1 MKEYQLSY
9 MTLTSYITLDEYSV
23 KIKQGP
29 FVKKDIA
36 LNNLH
41 HFYVMKGE
49 QYNSLYW
56 IYTNEKGKRTKF
68 ISMASSGDAGF
79 AELTNELLQRFPEKS
94 LNHLPEKEAF
104 KTMNVA
110 NPKKWAPLVAFVIIF
125 AVLCGF
131 MYPGIRHYLDFGFSK
146 VPVSQLIDG
155 SYSGSRNISV
165 SGILLDQSL
174 EETTTTTRN
183 GSTTTS
189 VSEFIPIVD
198 ENWKEGDPVKV
209 FLSFSKLT
217 DSEYTDLFDKE
228 AHLGVIR
235 NIAWEGM
242 SNDQVKFFKDHY
254 GMTVD
259 KDPLLIEITNKT
271 HNDEWV
277 IFALTGC
284 VVIIGVIFLI
294 VAIRRRKR

>member
-9 MTLTSYITLDEYSV
+9 MTLTSRVSMDEHSV

-41 HFYVMKGE
+41 HFYVMKGD

-68 ISMASSGDAGF
+68 ISMAGQGDPGF
-79 AELTNELLQRFPEKS
+79 AELSNDLVQRFPEKS
-94 LNHLPEKEAF
+94 LNHLSEKEAF
-104 KTMNVA
+104 QTMNVS
-110 NPKKWAPLVAFVIIF
+110 NPKKWAPVLAFVIIM
-125 AVLCGF
+125 AVICGF

-146 VPVSQLIDG
+146 VQVSQLTDG

-183 GSTTTS
+183 GSSTTT
-189 VSEFIPIVD
+189 VSEFIPMVD
-198 ENWKEGDPVKV
+198 ERWKEGDPVKV
-209 FLSFSKLT
+209 FLSFDKLS
-217 DSEYTDLFDKE
+217 DSEYSSLFDKE

-235 NIAWEGM
+235 DVAWEGM
-242 SNDQVKFFKDHY
+242 SKDQLKFFKDHY
-254 GMTVD
+254 SMNVD
-259 KDPLLIEITNKT
+259 ANPLLIEITNKT

-277 IFALTGC
+277 VAALIAC
-284 VVIIGVIFLI
+284 IVIMAVIFVI
-294 VAIRRRKR
+294 VAIRRRKA